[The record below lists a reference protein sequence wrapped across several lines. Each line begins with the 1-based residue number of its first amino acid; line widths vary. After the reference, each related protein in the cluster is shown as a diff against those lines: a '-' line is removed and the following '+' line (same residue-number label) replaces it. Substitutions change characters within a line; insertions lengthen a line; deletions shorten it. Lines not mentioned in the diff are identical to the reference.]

1 MLKILKT
8 SQSNFQKKL
17 ETVLNKRKFNQRN
30 QSTNVKKIL
39 SDVKT
44 KGDEA
49 LIKFERK
56 FSKNSNKNKNKI
68 FQR

>member
-44 KGDEA
+44 KGDGA

-56 FSKNSNKNKNKI
+56 F
-68 FQR
+68 

>member
-8 SQSNFQKKL
+8 NQPNFLNKL
-17 ETVLNKRKFNQRN
+17 KTILDKRKFNQRN

-44 KGDEA
+44 KGDES
-49 LIKFERK
+49 LKKFKRK
-56 FSKNSNKNKNKI
+56 FSKIKI
-68 FQR
+68 KTK